1 TYINNDST
9 TFITP
14 PFRNIGDIFNKGYDV
29 INCGPGSSKSNRSL
43 RNLIVRDYEDSS
55 LMPTSTEEVLPNGLS
70 LSQNYP
76 NPFNPTT
83 TISFNLPMESDVKLE
98 VYNTKGE
105 MVKSL
110 LNNSMKSGTHSIEF
124 NGSNLSSGVYYY
136 KLTVG
141 KENHVKKMIL
151 IK

>member
-1 TYINNDST
+1 DGYLYLLAKDWEDAFIYRSIEPT
-9 TFITP
+9 TGIDE
-14 PFRNIGDIFNKGYDV
+14 IA
-29 INCGPGSSKSNRSL
+29 
-43 RNLIVRDYEDSS
+43 
-55 LMPTSTEEVLPNGLS
+55 PNTFS

-105 MVKSL
+105 MVKNL
-110 LNNSMKSGTHSIEF
+110 LNSSMKSGTHSIEF
-124 NGSNLSSGVYYY
+124 NGSSLSSGVYYY
-136 KLTVG
+136 KLTAG
-141 KENHVKKMIL
+141 KENHVKKMML